1 MAQNTP
7 PKRRAFQMQ
16 KTRSARTED
25 KRTDR
30 QRAADR
36 RRHEERAREGFVRH
50 SGPKTPEK
58 RMAPL
63 EPGRVRITN
72 LIVDE
77 LTRALGVILKLDG
90 PADVL
95 MKLFFRSNPKLG
107 MRDRGLIAEGIYY
120 ALRHY
125 ASLRFAMRP
134 VHPDR
139 APRLA
144 ALATLARQHG
154 LDAISPSAIG
164 PEAGPLENV
173 LKVNLE
179 KAPAHVRAELPQWL
193 YDLIEAQYEDSAAL
207 YPSMQ
212 EGAPLDLRV
221 NLLKASRDE
230 ILEELRANGVEA
242 YATPFSPDG
251 LRLPT
256 KPGLTQWAV
265 YKEGKVDVQD
275 EGSQLIARLLTP
287 RRREMVCDFCAGAG
301 GKTLA
306 LGALM
311 RSTGSL
317 YAFDVNEK
325 RLAGLTPRMRRA
337 GLSNVH
343 PIAIR
348 GEDDQRVR
356 RLNGKFDRVLIDAPC
371 TGTGT
376 FRRNPDLKWR
386 LSPSELERINAIQKS
401 VLEHA
406 SRLVKAGGRLVYAT
420 CSVLKRENQDVV
432 EAFLAAHPEWRLV
445 PAKDVFAQQGIVFP
459 EAQWE
464 RFGSYFQMLPH
475 VNNTDG
481 FFAAVLERS
490 APAKHEKPAKFER
503 TTESEAAEPA
513 EKAEAV
519 EVAQAPETVES
530 VEAAEA
536 VEKTEAAEAPV
547 EDEKVEVAEK
557 PVKTRKTAAKTT
569 KSTKTAKIAKTSK
582 KKSEAKAE
590 EEAAAESSAA
600 EAEKA

>member
-36 RRHEERAREGFVRH
+36 RRHEERAREGFVRR

-445 PAKDVFAQQGIVFP
+445 PAKEVFAQQGIVFP

-490 APAKHEKPAKFER
+490 APAKREKPAKFER
-503 TTESEAAEPA
+503 ATESEAAEPA

-519 EVAQAPETVES
+519 EVAQAPETVEP
-530 VEAAEA
+530 AEA

-547 EDEKVEVAEK
+547 EAEKVEVAEK
-557 PVKTRKTAAKTT
+557 PAKTRKTAAKTT

-582 KKSEAKAE
+582 KKSEAKVE

>member
-36 RRHEERAREGFVRH
+36 RRHEERAREGFVRR

-193 YDLIEAQYEDSAAL
+193 YDLIEAQYEDAAEL

-230 ILEELRANGVEA
+230 VLEELRANGVEA

-265 YKEGKVDVQD
+265 YKDGKVDVQD

-445 PAKDVFAQQGIVFP
+445 PAKEVFAQQGIVFP

-490 APAKHEKPAKFER
+490 ALAKREKPAKVER
-503 TTESEAAEPA
+503 AAESEAPVESVKTEVVGAA
-513 EKAEAV
+513 
-519 EVAQAPETVES
+519 EVAQAPEATEPVEVAETVEK
-530 VEAAEA
+530 VEAAEKPA
-536 VEKTEAAEAPV
+536 KTCKTAVRTTKAKKTEQAAKTTKTAKTKKKVEAEETEVPEAEVVEKTEA
-547 EDEKVEVAEK
+547 
-557 PVKTRKTAAKTT
+557 
-569 KSTKTAKIAKTSK
+569 
-582 KKSEAKAE
+582 
-590 EEAAAESSAA
+590 
-600 EAEKA
+600 

>member
-36 RRHEERAREGFVRH
+36 RRHEERAREGFVRR

-193 YDLIEAQYEDSAAL
+193 YDLIEAQYEDAAEL

-230 ILEELRANGVEA
+230 VLEELRANGVEA

-265 YKEGKVDVQD
+265 YKDGKVDVQD

-445 PAKDVFAQQGIVFP
+445 PAKEVFAQQGIVFP

-490 APAKHEKPAKFER
+490 APAKREKPAKVER
-503 TTESEAAEPA
+503 AAESEAPVESAKTEVVGA
-513 EKAEAV
+513 A
-519 EVAQAPETVES
+519 EVAQAPEATEPVEVAETVEK
-530 VEAAEA
+530 VEAAEKPA
-536 VEKTEAAEAPV
+536 KTCKTAVRTTKAKKTEQAAKTTKTAKTKKKVEAEETEVPEAEVVEKTEA
-547 EDEKVEVAEK
+547 
-557 PVKTRKTAAKTT
+557 
-569 KSTKTAKIAKTSK
+569 
-582 KKSEAKAE
+582 
-590 EEAAAESSAA
+590 
-600 EAEKA
+600 

>member
-36 RRHEERAREGFVRH
+36 RRHEERAREGFVRR

-193 YDLIEAQYEDSAAL
+193 YDLIEAQYEDAAEL

-230 ILEELRANGVEA
+230 VLEELRANGVEA

-265 YKEGKVDVQD
+265 YKDGKVDVQD

-445 PAKDVFAQQGIVFP
+445 PAKEVFAQQGIVFP

-490 APAKHEKPAKFER
+490 APAKREKPAKVER
-503 TTESEAAEPA
+503 AAESEAPVESVKTEVVGAA
-513 EKAEAV
+513 
-519 EVAQAPETVES
+519 EVAQAPEATEPVEVAETVEK
-530 VEAAEA
+530 VEAAEKPA
-536 VEKTEAAEAPV
+536 KTCKTAVRTTKAKKTEQAAKTTKTAKTKKKVEAEETEVPEAEVVEKTEA
-547 EDEKVEVAEK
+547 
-557 PVKTRKTAAKTT
+557 
-569 KSTKTAKIAKTSK
+569 
-582 KKSEAKAE
+582 
-590 EEAAAESSAA
+590 
-600 EAEKA
+600 

>member
-36 RRHEERAREGFVRH
+36 RRHEERAREGFVRR

-193 YDLIEAQYEDSAAL
+193 YDLIEAQYEDAAEL

-230 ILEELRANGVEA
+230 VLEELRANGVEA

-265 YKEGKVDVQD
+265 YKDGKVDVQD

-445 PAKDVFAQQGIVFP
+445 PAKEVFAQQGIVFP

-490 APAKHEKPAKFER
+490 APAKREKPAKVER
-503 TTESEAAEPA
+503 AAESEAPVESVKTEVVGAA
-513 EKAEAV
+513 
-519 EVAQAPETVES
+519 EVAQAPEATEPVEVAETVEK
-530 VEAAEA
+530 VEAAEKPA
-536 VEKTEAAEAPV
+536 KTCKTAVRTTRAKKTEQAAKTTKTAKTKKKVEAEETEVPEAEVVEKTEA
-547 EDEKVEVAEK
+547 
-557 PVKTRKTAAKTT
+557 
-569 KSTKTAKIAKTSK
+569 
-582 KKSEAKAE
+582 
-590 EEAAAESSAA
+590 
-600 EAEKA
+600 

>member
-36 RRHEERAREGFVRH
+36 RRHEERAREGFVRR

-193 YDLIEAQYEDSAAL
+193 YDLIEAQYEDAAEL

-230 ILEELRANGVEA
+230 VLEELRANGVEA

-265 YKEGKVDVQD
+265 YKDGKVDVQD

-445 PAKDVFAQQGIVFP
+445 PAKEVFAQQGIVFP

-464 RFGSYFQMLPH
+464 RFGAYFQMLPH

-490 APAKHEKPAKFER
+490 APAKREKPAKVER
-503 TTESEAAEPA
+503 AAESEAPVESVKTEVVGAA
-513 EKAEAV
+513 
-519 EVAQAPETVES
+519 EVAQAPEATEPVEVAETVEK
-530 VEAAEA
+530 VEAAEKPA
-536 VEKTEAAEAPV
+536 KTCKTAVRTTKAKKTEQAAKTTKTAKTKKKVEAEETEVPEAELVEKTEA
-547 EDEKVEVAEK
+547 
-557 PVKTRKTAAKTT
+557 
-569 KSTKTAKIAKTSK
+569 
-582 KKSEAKAE
+582 
-590 EEAAAESSAA
+590 
-600 EAEKA
+600 